1 MLTAESDEGIRLVK
15 NIVDLALSGMLDSI
29 DIVGI
34 QHRGG
39 DIGVPRHLLGV
50 AFRRTSEQRKCDCS
64 MA

>member
-1 MLTAESDEGIRLVK
+1 MLTAEADKGIRLVK
-15 NIVDLALSGMLDSI
+15 NIADLALSGMLDSI

-50 AFRRTSEQRKCDCS
+50 ALRRTSEQRKRDRS